1 MWVQSESHKQEQT
14 KKKIVCFFML
24 SIERV
29 KQLANDPTLSD
40 KQIEEIRDGF
50 YMLSQVIF
58 EQWQAER
65 NKAKEVEQKDNK
77 KINNQNEYE
86 KPTEQQQ

>member
-1 MWVQSESHKQEQT
+1 
-14 KKKIVCFFML
+14 ML

-65 NKAKEVEQKDNK
+65 NKAKEAEQKDNK

-86 KPTEQQQ
+86 KPAGQQQ

>member
-1 MWVQSESHKQEQT
+1 
-14 KKKIVCFFML
+14 ML
-24 SIERV
+24 CVERV

-65 NKAKEVEQKDNK
+65 NKAKEAGQKDIK

-86 KPTEQQQ
+86 KPTGQQQ

>member
-1 MWVQSESHKQEQT
+1 
-14 KKKIVCFFML
+14 ML
-24 SIERV
+24 SVERV

-65 NKAKEVEQKDNK
+65 NKAKKAEQKDNK

-86 KPTEQQQ
+86 KPIGQQQ

>member
-1 MWVQSESHKQEQT
+1 
-14 KKKIVCFFML
+14 ML
-24 SIERV
+24 SVERV
-29 KQLANDPTLSD
+29 KQLASDPSLSD

-65 NKAKEVEQKDNK
+65 NKAKEAGQKDDK

-86 KPTEQQQ
+86 KPNTGQ

>member
-1 MWVQSESHKQEQT
+1 MH
-14 KKKIVCFFML
+14 ML
-24 SIERV
+24 STERV
-29 KQLANDPTLSD
+29 KQLANDPSLTD

-65 NKAKEVEQKDNK
+65 NKAKEAGQKDSK

-86 KPTEQQQ
+86 KPTGQQQ

>member
-1 MWVQSESHKQEQT
+1 MH
-14 KKKIVCFFML
+14 ML
-24 SIERV
+24 STERV

-65 NKAKEVEQKDNK
+65 NKAKEAEQKDNK

-86 KPTEQQQ
+86 KPIGQQQ

>member
-1 MWVQSESHKQEQT
+1 
-14 KKKIVCFFML
+14 ML
-24 SIERV
+24 SVERV
-29 KQLANDPTLSD
+29 KQLANDPSLTD

-65 NKAKEVEQKDNK
+65 NKAKEAEQKDTK
-77 KINNQNEYE
+77 KINNHNEYE
-86 KPTEQQQ
+86 KPDGQQQ

>member
-1 MWVQSESHKQEQT
+1 
-14 KKKIVCFFML
+14 ML

-65 NKAKEVEQKDNK
+65 NKAKEAEQKDNK

>member
-1 MWVQSESHKQEQT
+1 
-14 KKKIVCFFML
+14 ML
-24 SIERV
+24 SVERV

-65 NKAKEVEQKDNK
+65 NKAKEAGQKDNK

-86 KPTEQQQ
+86 KPNTGQ

>member
-1 MWVQSESHKQEQT
+1 
-14 KKKIVCFFML
+14 ML
-24 SIERV
+24 SVERV

-65 NKAKEVEQKDNK
+65 NKAKEAGQKDIK

-86 KPTEQQQ
+86 KPNTGQ

>member
-1 MWVQSESHKQEQT
+1 
-14 KKKIVCFFML
+14 ML
-24 SIERV
+24 SVERV
-29 KQLANDPTLSD
+29 KQLANDPSLTD

-86 KPTEQQQ
+86 KPDGQQQ

>member
-1 MWVQSESHKQEQT
+1 MH
-14 KKKIVCFFML
+14 ML
-24 SIERV
+24 STERV
-29 KQLANDPTLSD
+29 KQLANDPSLTD

-65 NKAKEVEQKDNK
+65 NKAKEAGQKDNK

-86 KPTEQQQ
+86 KPTRQQQ

>member
-1 MWVQSESHKQEQT
+1 MH
-14 KKKIVCFFML
+14 ML
-24 SIERV
+24 STERV

-65 NKAKEVEQKDNK
+65 NKAKEAGQKDIK

-86 KPTEQQQ
+86 RPTGQQQ

>member
-1 MWVQSESHKQEQT
+1 MH
-14 KKKIVCFFML
+14 ML
-24 SIERV
+24 SVERV

-65 NKAKEVEQKDNK
+65 NKAKEAGQKDIK
-77 KINNQNEYE
+77 KINNQNE
-86 KPTEQQQ
+86 

>member
-1 MWVQSESHKQEQT
+1 MH
-14 KKKIVCFFML
+14 ML
-24 SIERV
+24 STERV

-65 NKAKEVEQKDNK
+65 NKAKEAGQKDIK

-86 KPTEQQQ
+86 KPTGQQQ

>member
-1 MWVQSESHKQEQT
+1 
-14 KKKIVCFFML
+14 ML
-24 SIERV
+24 TTERV

-65 NKAKEVEQKDNK
+65 NKAKEAEQKDK
-77 KINNQNEYE
+77 KNINNQNEYE
-86 KPTEQQQ
+86 KPAGQQQ

>member
-1 MWVQSESHKQEQT
+1 MH
-14 KKKIVCFFML
+14 ML
-24 SIERV
+24 SVERV

-65 NKAKEVEQKDNK
+65 NKAKEAGQKDSK

-86 KPTEQQQ
+86 KPIGQQQ

>member
-1 MWVQSESHKQEQT
+1 
-14 KKKIVCFFML
+14 ML
-24 SIERV
+24 SVERV

-65 NKAKEVEQKDNK
+65 NKAKEAGQKDIK

-86 KPTEQQQ
+86 KPTGQQQ

>member
-1 MWVQSESHKQEQT
+1 MH
-14 KKKIVCFFML
+14 ML
-24 SIERV
+24 SVERV
-29 KQLANDPTLSD
+29 KQLANDSTLSD

-65 NKAKEVEQKDNK
+65 NKTKEAGQKDIK

-86 KPTEQQQ
+86 KPTGQQQ

>member
-1 MWVQSESHKQEQT
+1 
-14 KKKIVCFFML
+14 ML
-24 SIERV
+24 SVERV

-65 NKAKEVEQKDNK
+65 NKAKEAGQKDNK

-86 KPTEQQQ
+86 KPAGQQQ

>member
-1 MWVQSESHKQEQT
+1 MH
-14 KKKIVCFFML
+14 ML
-24 SIERV
+24 STERV

-65 NKAKEVEQKDNK
+65 NKAKEAGQKDIK

-86 KPTEQQQ
+86 KPTGQQ

>member
-1 MWVQSESHKQEQT
+1 
-14 KKKIVCFFML
+14 ML
-24 SIERV
+24 TTERV

-65 NKAKEVEQKDNK
+65 NKAKEAGQKDIK

-86 KPTEQQQ
+86 KPNTGQ

>member
-1 MWVQSESHKQEQT
+1 
-14 KKKIVCFFML
+14 ML
-24 SIERV
+24 SVERV

-65 NKAKEVEQKDNK
+65 NKAKEAEQKDNK

-86 KPTEQQQ
+86 KPAGQQQ

>member
-1 MWVQSESHKQEQT
+1 
-14 KKKIVCFFML
+14 ML
-24 SIERV
+24 STERV
-29 KQLANDPTLSD
+29 KQLANDPSLTD

-65 NKAKEVEQKDNK
+65 NKAKEAGQKDNK

-86 KPTEQQQ
+86 KPAGQQQ

>member
-1 MWVQSESHKQEQT
+1 
-14 KKKIVCFFML
+14 ML
-24 SIERV
+24 SVERV

-65 NKAKEVEQKDNK
+65 NKAKEAGQKDSK

-86 KPTEQQQ
+86 KPTGQHQ

>member
-1 MWVQSESHKQEQT
+1 MIS
-14 KKKIVCFFML
+14 L
-24 SIERV
+24 ERA
-29 KQLANDPTLSD
+29 KQLINDPTLSD

-65 NKAKEVEQKDNK
+65 NKAKEAGQKDSK

-86 KPTEQQQ
+86 KPTGQQQ

>member
-1 MWVQSESHKQEQT
+1 MH
-14 KKKIVCFFML
+14 ML
-24 SIERV
+24 SVERV

-65 NKAKEVEQKDNK
+65 NKAKEAGQKDNK

-86 KPTEQQQ
+86 KPTRQQQ

>member
-1 MWVQSESHKQEQT
+1 MH
-14 KKKIVCFFML
+14 ML
-24 SIERV
+24 SVERV

-65 NKAKEVEQKDNK
+65 NKVKEAKQKDNK

-86 KPTEQQQ
+86 KPTGQQQ

>member
-1 MWVQSESHKQEQT
+1 
-14 KKKIVCFFML
+14 ML
-24 SIERV
+24 STERV
-29 KQLANDPTLSD
+29 KQLANDPSLTD

-65 NKAKEVEQKDNK
+65 NKAKEAGQKDTK

-86 KPTEQQQ
+86 KPDGQQ

>member
-1 MWVQSESHKQEQT
+1 
-14 KKKIVCFFML
+14 ML
-24 SIERV
+24 STERV

-65 NKAKEVEQKDNK
+65 NKAKEAGQKDNK

-86 KPTEQQQ
+86 KPIGQQQ

>member
-1 MWVQSESHKQEQT
+1 
-14 KKKIVCFFML
+14 ML
-24 SIERV
+24 SVERV

-65 NKAKEVEQKDNK
+65 NKAKEAGQKDIK

-86 KPTEQQQ
+86 KPIGQQQ

>member
-1 MWVQSESHKQEQT
+1 
-14 KKKIVCFFML
+14 ML
-24 SIERV
+24 SVERV

-65 NKAKEVEQKDNK
+65 NKAKEVGQKDIK

-86 KPTEQQQ
+86 KPTGQQQ

>member
-1 MWVQSESHKQEQT
+1 MH
-14 KKKIVCFFML
+14 ML
-24 SIERV
+24 SVERV

-65 NKAKEVEQKDNK
+65 NKAKEAGQKDSK

-86 KPTEQQQ
+86 KPTGQQQ

>member
-1 MWVQSESHKQEQT
+1 
-14 KKKIVCFFML
+14 ML
-24 SIERV
+24 STERV

-65 NKAKEVEQKDNK
+65 NKAKEAGQKDNK

-86 KPTEQQQ
+86 KPAGQQQ

>member
-1 MWVQSESHKQEQT
+1 
-14 KKKIVCFFML
+14 ML
-24 SIERV
+24 TTERV

-65 NKAKEVEQKDNK
+65 NKAKEAGQKDNK

-86 KPTEQQQ
+86 KPTRQQQ

>member
-1 MWVQSESHKQEQT
+1 
-14 KKKIVCFFML
+14 ML
-24 SIERV
+24 SVERV
-29 KQLANDPTLSD
+29 KQLANDPTLTD

-65 NKAKEVEQKDNK
+65 NKTKEAEQKDNQ

-86 KPTEQQQ
+86 KPAGQQQ

>member
-1 MWVQSESHKQEQT
+1 
-14 KKKIVCFFML
+14 ML
-24 SIERV
+24 TTERV

-40 KQIEEIRDGF
+40 KQIEEIREGF

-65 NKAKEVEQKDNK
+65 NKVKEAKQKDNK

-86 KPTEQQQ
+86 KPAGQQQ

>member
-1 MWVQSESHKQEQT
+1 
-14 KKKIVCFFML
+14 ML
-24 SIERV
+24 SAERV

-65 NKAKEVEQKDNK
+65 NKAKEAGQKDSK

-86 KPTEQQQ
+86 KPTGQQQ

>member
-1 MWVQSESHKQEQT
+1 
-14 KKKIVCFFML
+14 ML
-24 SIERV
+24 SVERV

-65 NKAKEVEQKDNK
+65 NKAKEAGQKDIK

-86 KPTEQQQ
+86 RPTGQQQ